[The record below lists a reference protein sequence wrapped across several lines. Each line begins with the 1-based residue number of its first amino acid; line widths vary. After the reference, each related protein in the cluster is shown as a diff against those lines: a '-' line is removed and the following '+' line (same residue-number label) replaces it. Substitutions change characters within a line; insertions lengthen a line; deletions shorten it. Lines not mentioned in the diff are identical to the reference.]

1 MRNAHYKTRLKNSFI
16 DYQFSVDLNS
26 LIKSSITLR
35 EKMSQHSNK
44 IILAL
49 FLSAAIFNTEVHA
62 EESKDKVETNK
73 SPINS
78 PINEEY
84 QLGSGDLIKITV
96 FNQEELSGEYTINGA
111 GQIALALIGDIY
123 AKDLTVKQVE
133 QSIANKL
140 KPDYLLNP
148 RVSVQVLNY
157 RPFYILGE
165 VNEPQSYPYVDGM
178 TYLNAV
184 AIAGG
189 FTYRAKEDHVM
200 VVRMKDPKKQELR
213 LNMDEKVMPGD
224 VIHVEERF
232 F

>member
-1 MRNAHYKTRLKNSFI
+1 
-16 DYQFSVDLNS
+16 
-26 LIKSSITLR
+26 
-35 EKMSQHSNK
+35 MSQYFIKVISV
-44 IILAL
+44 LLLTAL
-49 FLSAAIFNTEVHA
+49 FCSIPLFA
-62 EESKDKVETNK
+62 EE
-73 SPINS
+73 NS
-78 PINEEY
+78 QEPGLNQPLPSAVNEVY
-84 QLGSGDLIKITV
+84 KLGSGDVIKITV
-96 FNQEELSGEYTINGA
+96 FKQEELSGEYTINGA
-111 GQIALALIGDIY
+111 GQIALPLIGDVNT
-123 AKDLTVKQVE
+123 KDLTVKQVE
-133 QSIANKL
+133 EAIANKL

-148 RVSVQVLNY
+148 RVNVQVLNY

-165 VNEPQSYPYVDGM
+165 VKAPKSYPYVDGM

-200 VVRMKDPKKQELR
+200 VIRMNDPQKNEIR

>member
-1 MRNAHYKTRLKNSFI
+1 
-16 DYQFSVDLNS
+16 
-26 LIKSSITLR
+26 
-35 EKMSQHSNK
+35 MSQSCIK
-44 IILAL
+44 VISGVL
-49 FLSAAIFNTEVHA
+49 FLAVFCFGSPLSA
-62 EESKDKVETNK
+62 EE
-73 SPINS
+73 NS
-78 PINEEY
+78 QQPAPSELSSSAVNEAY
-84 QLGSGDLIKITV
+84 KLGSGDQIKITV
-96 FNQEELSGEYTINGA
+96 FKQEELSGEYTINGA
-111 GQIALALIGDIY
+111 GQIALPLIGDVNT
-123 AKDLTVKQVE
+123 KDLTVKQVE
-133 QSIANKL
+133 EAIANKL

-148 RVSVQVLNY
+148 RVNVQVLNY

-165 VNEPQSYPYVDGM
+165 VKEPKSYPYVDGM

-200 VVRMKDPKKQELR
+200 VIRMNDPKKNEIR

>member
-1 MRNAHYKTRLKNSFI
+1 MSTNPSNAILVLL
-16 DYQFSVDLNS
+16 FSS
-26 LIKSSITLR
+26 LMLSNCVYANDTTEAL
-35 EKMSQHSNK
+35 SQTK
-44 IILAL
+44 
-49 FLSAAIFNTEVHA
+49 AAENQ
-62 EESKDKVETNK
+62 
-73 SPINS
+73 
-78 PINEEY
+78 EY
-84 QLGSGDLIKITV
+84 QLGSGDQIKITV

-111 GQIALALIGDIY
+111 GKIALPLIGDIET
-123 AKDLTVKQVE
+123 KDLTVKQVE
-133 QSIANKL
+133 EKIANKL

-148 RVSVQVLNY
+148 RVNVQVLNY
-157 RPFYILGE
+157 RPFYIIGE
-165 VNEPQSYPYVDGM
+165 VKEPQSYPYVDGM

-200 VVRMKDPKKQELR
+200 VVRMKDPKKQEIR

>member
-1 MRNAHYKTRLKNSFI
+1 MRIKPSHTILVLI
-16 DYQFSVDLNS
+16 LSVFTFKG
-26 LIKSSITLR
+26 IV
-35 EKMSQHSNK
+35 
-44 IILAL
+44 
-49 FLSAAIFNTEVHA
+49 SAD
-62 EESKDKVETNK
+62 ESKENTSYSRLTDNQ
-73 SPINS
+73 
-78 PINEEY
+78 EY

-111 GQIALALIGDIY
+111 GKIALPLIGDIET
-123 AKDLTVKQVE
+123 KDLTVKQVE
-133 QSIANKL
+133 EKIANKL

-148 RVSVQVLNY
+148 KVNVQVLNY
-157 RPFYILGE
+157 RPFYIIGE
-165 VNEPQSYPYVDGM
+165 VKEPQSYPYVDGM

-200 VVRMKDPKKQELR
+200 VVRMKDPKKQEIR

-224 VIHVEERF
+224 VIRVDERF